1 MFYWLSNVSSAFL
14 LSIYLSREQN
24 SVGFLSFIPNVIC
37 CELFSCTWLL
47 SFPFVYL
54 LLHTLSLFTKLVII
68 WDYAVFRG
76 WIGTLGL
83 IFYLVTERLGYF
95 FPSFILIQKK
105 KKRKEMLQSMNNLS
119 PWILK
124 NIFEYFM
131 VQASLFYVSFPKAGE
146 VQGIIIWT
154 QSVMSFP
161 RALWWWES
169 HL

>member
-1 MFYWLSNVSSAFL
+1 MFYWLLNVSSAFL
-14 LSIYLSREQN
+14 LSVYLSREQN

-37 CELFSCTWLL
+37 CELFSCTRLL

-95 FPSFILIQKK
+95 FSSFILIQKK
-105 KKRKEMLQSMNNLS
+105 KEMLQSMNNLS